1 MIILSCVLRRYVLLN
16 HTARNLTDFAN
27 ERTLVYIRG
36 GVGGSTSVGIT
47 ERIREWWIKGMFEMK
62 SIGIRSIES

>member
-1 MIILSCVLRRYVLLN
+1 
-16 HTARNLTDFAN
+16 LTDFAN